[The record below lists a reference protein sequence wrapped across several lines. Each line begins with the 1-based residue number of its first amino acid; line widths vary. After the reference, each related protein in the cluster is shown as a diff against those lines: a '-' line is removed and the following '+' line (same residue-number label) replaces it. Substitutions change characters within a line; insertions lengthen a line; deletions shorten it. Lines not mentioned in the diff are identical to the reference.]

1 LLLLQGISSKT
12 DHGRSIRRTQ
22 KCRCSCYFVLQSGFV
37 KRGDEKNFG
46 LRRNPGADTPIPPLI
61 RR

>member
-37 KRGDEKNFG
+37 KRGEEKNFDSAE
-46 LRRNPGADTPIPPLI
+46 NPGADTPIPPLI
-61 RR
+61 R